1 VLQKQASKVLGSLCL
16 GPHGCGASLCT
27 VLRRQLADVLAGA
40 VLVGLAVPRA
50 GSAAPL
56 PAALWRSLQAF
67 LGLLCG
73 AELQVASTV
82 A

>member
-1 VLQKQASKVLGSLCL
+1 M
-16 GPHGCGASLCT
+16 
-27 VLRRQLADVLAGA
+27 LAGA

-56 PAALWRSLQAF
+56 PAALWRSLQA
-67 LGLLCG
+67 LQGLLCG

>member
-1 VLQKQASKVLGSLCL
+1 M
-16 GPHGCGASLCT
+16 
-27 VLRRQLADVLAGA
+27 LAGA
-40 VLVGLAVPRA
+40 VVGLAVPRA

-56 PAALWRSLQAF
+56 PDALWRSLQA
-67 LGLLCG
+67 LQGLLCG

>member
-1 VLQKQASKVLGSLCL
+1 MLQKQASKVLGSLCL

-27 VLRRQLADVLAGA
+27 VLRRQLAVVLAGA
-40 VLVGLAVPRA
+40 VVGLAVPRA

-56 PAALWRSLQAF
+56 PDALWRSLQA
-67 LGLLCG
+67 LQGLLCG